1 MFIIFTYRLSPSW
14 IMLEWFHLIL
24 LGFEL
29 FISGIKIG
37 LELCRKASWHL
48 GFATSVNFLE
58 YVSEKEKRKTQRET
72 ETKRSIFV
80 LIF

>member
-14 IMLEWFHLIL
+14 IMLEWFNLIL
-24 LGFEL
+24 FGFEL

-58 YVSEKEKRKTQRET
+58 YVSEKEREKHRERQRQ
-72 ETKRSIFV
+72 KDQS
-80 LIF
+80 LS